1 MLRQEDQEKNRR
13 RVCAKR
19 LHCKWEPSLPY
30 MHDHSRSRFENRS
43 GIKWD
48 LKRPVMHPTSRDLL
62 EEQIPETAREVLSA
76 ALKTYYKQHKILSPI
91 YVILVQEFQ
100 WSHYIYSLGKGTF
113 GYIKF
118 PCRQYSLLCCILPL
132 ASHNI
137 LCHYDRE
144 NTVHKAL
151 QGPSTKKKY
160 TPRNSIPRKCY
171 FRF

>member
-1 MLRQEDQEKNRR
+1 MLRQEDQEKERST
-13 RVCAKR
+13 
-19 LHCKWEPSLPY
+19 CKTKTMKMGTKPPY

-48 LKRPVMHPTSRDLL
+48 LKRSVMYPTHRELL
-62 EEQIPETAREVLSA
+62 EEQILETAKEVLSA
-76 ALKTYYKQHKILSPI
+76 ALKNYYKQHKILSPI
-91 YVILVQEFQ
+91 CVILVQEFQ
-100 WSHYIYSLGKGTF
+100 WSDYIYSLSKCIL

-132 ASHNI
+132 TSHNI

-144 NTVHKAL
+144 NSVHKAL
-151 QGPSTKKKY
+151 QESSTKKKY
-160 TPRNSIPRKCY
+160 TPRNSNPGKCY